1 MLDELKEREGYLR
14 TIATDLEDPVT
25 GPIPPL

>member
-1 MLDELKEREGYLR
+1 MLVVLKETEGFLR